1 MGVVDDDEPSTAQQ
15 EVLGGDVARFA
26 TAMCDGEPGCDF
38 KPSRPRSGSMHRSRL
53 MVLGI
58 LRDVIDID
66 ERYSER
72 LRSFRMKYW
81 HGKKYCAALVN
92 LLTSGIT
99 DGP

>member
-1 MGVVDDDEPSTAQQ
+1 
-15 EVLGGDVARFA
+15 
-26 TAMCDGEPGCDF
+26 
-38 KPSRPRSGSMHRSRL
+38 MHRSRL

-58 LRDVIDID
+58 LRDIIDID

-92 LLTSGIT
+92 LLTSGISEIT
-99 DGP
+99 DEP